1 MEANYFSCCWQ
12 LYFDHEKCQSEEKA
26 NTRRKAQQRK
36 TESSQDTWTLL
47 PCDDLS
53 PEMKFPDCL
62 KCSEQISLSTIKSVL
77 SDAMI
82 NSFLLRKL
90 AEPPTQ
96 NETTF
101 LRRVY
106 HAPHF
111 PAPGLP
117 PTAHDL
123 VKKKNDIPLPM
134 YSKIQSG
141 SCCRKSEKRFKARIQ
156 IRRAL

>member
-1 MEANYFSCCWQ
+1 MDANYLGCCWQ
-12 LYFDHEKCQSEEKA
+12 LYFDQAKCQSEEKA
-26 NTRRKAQQRK
+26 NTWMKAQRRKMD
-36 TESSQDTWTLL
+36 SSQGTRTLL
-47 PCDDLS
+47 PWDDLS

-62 KCSEQISLSTIKSVL
+62 KCPEQISPSTIRSVL
-77 SDAMI
+77 GDAMI
-82 NSFLLRKL
+82 NSFSPQEP

-101 LRRVY
+101 LRRVD
-106 HAPHF
+106 HAPHL

-134 YSKIQSG
+134 DSKIQSG